1 MTSCF
6 RDLSAVQKPYQY
18 VGQEENA
25 YNKDFTSAAAR
36 ICIAFPDAYE
46 IGMANVGMQ
55 IIYHTVNEQPDFM
68 ADRVYAPLVDMG
80 ALLKTQGAPLLARES
95 QRPLRDFDC
104 VGFTLQYEL
113 CYTNLLYMLDLA
125 QIPLRAKDRK
135 EGDPL
140 VCAGGPCVF
149 NPEPVADFLDFIV
162 VGEGEEVI
170 LEVADTL
177 AEGRRLKKT
186 RAQILDQLGLIKG
199 IYVPSWF
206 TPEYAEDG
214 KFKQLKATHHK
225 APKWVE
231 RRIIA
236 DLDKVLYPTK
246 PVTASVKPVHD
257 RISVEIQRG
266 CTRGC
271 RFCQAGYIY
280 RPRRERNP
288 KRVVEIIEES
298 IKNTGNYDIGLLS
311 LSSADYGNIHPVMKA
326 VMDRYKKEHL
336 SVSLP
341 STRLEALKEEY
352 LDVLKE
358 ERRTG
363 FTIAP
368 EAGSQRMR
376 NVINK
381 NFTEEEVIA
390 TVKLLFANGWQNVKM
405 YFMIGIPTET
415 DDDVKAIAELGN
427 AAYRAVAHLP
437 GRKNLTIS
445 VSNFVPKPHTP
456 FQWHEQIS
464 HSEIIRKQSLV
475 RNTIAYPKNITFRTH
490 SANLSFAEGIVA
502 RGDRRLSDLIE
513 RAYNLGAK
521 FDCWQELFKL
531 EIWQE
536 ALLQIKKET
545 GVDLGAEGLRG
556 RSFEEALPWHR
567 VYCGIHPKF
576 FKNEYNKAVYGIATE
591 DCSFASCTECGLCN
605 ERTGVAPLVQPK
617 VAAVAAA
624 PADIPVSAQLPLAD
638 IQTAPQALYRFQ
650 YQRIGSGVFVSPTD
664 LQALI
669 LRSFK
674 RSDILTVYD
683 QGMRPRPKLSMGPAL
698 PVGIS
703 SKCELFDVVLETA
716 LSPQEIMERINS
728 FMPSDLKILT
738 VTKLDKADV
747 TIASLIRSQSF
758 QILTSDLLSV
768 GAESANIDGV
778 VNSLNSKQ
786 QLVVKRLRKNKY
798 GHTETSEINLTEH
811 VAAARS
817 IEEGKGVEFS
827 LIANNGQHV
836 SPYLIVEAILGPG
849 NTMVRQVQLAKTGFA
864 SVQ

>member
-6 RDLSAVQKPYQY
+6 RDLSSVQKPYQY

-25 YNKDFTSAAAR
+25 YNKDFVSAAAR

-55 IIYHTVNEQPDFM
+55 IIYHTLNEQPDFM

-80 ALLKTQGAPLLARES
+80 ALLKSQGAPLLARES

-140 VCAGGPCVF
+140 ICAGGPCVF
-149 NPEPVADFLDFIV
+149 NPEPIADFLDFVV

-170 LEVADTL
+170 LEVADVL
-177 AEGRRLKKT
+177 ADARRVKKS
-186 RAQILDQLGLIKG
+186 RAQTIEMLGGIKG
-199 IYVPSWF
+199 VYVPSWF
-206 TPEYAEDG
+206 SPEYGDHG
-214 KFKQLKATHHK
+214 NFLQLKAIHPS
-225 APKWVE
+225 APRWVE

-236 DLDKVLYPTK
+236 DLDKVPYPTK
-246 PVTASVKPVHD
+246 PVTASIKPVHD

-311 LSSADYGNIHPVMKA
+311 LSSADYGNIHPVMRA
-326 VMDRYKKEHL
+326 LMDRYKKQHL

-390 TVKLLFANGWQNVKM
+390 TVKMLFSNGWQNVKL
-405 YFMIGIPTET
+405 YFMIGLPTET
-415 DDDVKAIAELGN
+415 DEDVKAIAELGN
-427 AAYRAVAHLP
+427 AAYRAVAQLP
-437 GRKNLTIS
+437 GRKNITIS

-464 HSEIIRKQSLV
+464 HSEILRKQSLV
-475 RNTIAYPKNITFRTH
+475 RNTMAYPRNMTFRSH

-502 RGDRRLSDLIE
+502 RGDRRAGALIE
-513 RAYNLGAK
+513 RAFQLGAK
-521 FDCWQELFKL
+521 FDCWQELFNLDLWKT
-531 EIWQE
+531 
-536 ALLQIKKET
+536 ALGQIKDET
-545 GVDLGAEGLRG
+545 GIDLAEQGVRS
-556 RSFEEALPWHR
+556 RSFDEVLPWHR

-576 FKNEYNKAVYGIATE
+576 FKNEFNKAVYGIATE

-605 ERTGVAPLVQPK
+605 EHTGVQPIVQAK
-617 VAAVAAA
+617 
-624 PADIPVSAQLPLAD
+624 IERLPD
-638 IQTAPQALYRFQ
+638 VPSQASPESLGLGVPIGIHSLFRFQ

-664 LQALI
+664 LQAII

-674 RSDILTVYD
+674 RSDIQTVYD

-698 PVGIS
+698 PVGVAS
-703 SKCELFDVVLETA
+703 RCELFDIVLETN
-716 LSPQEIMERINS
+716 LTSQEIMERVNQYL
-728 FMPSDLKILT
+728 PTELKVLT
-738 VTKLDKADV
+738 VTALDKDDG
-747 TIASLIRSQSF
+747 TIASIIRSQSF
-758 QILTSDLLSV
+758 QILTSDLVDL
-768 GAESANIDGV
+768 GAAPTSILEV
-778 VNSLNSKQ
+778 VAKLRDKRD
-786 QLVVKRLRKNKY
+786 LLVKRSRKNKY
-798 GHTETSEINLTEH
+798 GHMETSEVNLTH
-811 VAAARS
+811 NVAALRTLAEPNA
-817 IEEGKGVEFS
+817 IEFS
-827 LIANNGQHV
+827 LIADNGQHV
-836 SPYLIVEAILGPG
+836 SPYLIVEAILGPE
-849 NTMVRQVQLAKTGFA
+849 NKKSRQVQMTKTGFA
-864 SVQ
+864 TL